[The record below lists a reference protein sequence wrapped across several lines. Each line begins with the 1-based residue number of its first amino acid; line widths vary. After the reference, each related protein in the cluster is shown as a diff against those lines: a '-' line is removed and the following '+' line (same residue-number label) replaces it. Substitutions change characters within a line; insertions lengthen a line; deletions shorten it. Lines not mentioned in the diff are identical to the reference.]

1 MTQAQINTPSPLA
14 GEAPIHTP
22 SPLAGDVPI
31 HTPSPL
37 AGEVPIHTPSP
48 LAGEGRDGGS
58 PTQCWDGGVHKQR
71 WHVIRSKPRAE
82 STARAQ
88 LERQGFRVYFPQL
101 VKPARV
107 RGRWLDRIE
116 PLFPRYLFLALDA
129 HTQSLAPA
137 RSTLGVSNI
146 VRFGNEYATVTH
158 EVIEGLMRRADPQTG
173 LHHLEQPVFRCGGK
187 VRILEGPFE
196 RLEGLFECYEGEERA
211 LILLDLLGCTT
222 RVRVPLDVL
231 IPLPA
236 T

>member
-1 MTQAQINTPSPLA
+1 MTQAQINISSLLQGQSPIQALSPLA

-22 SPLAGDVPI
+22 SPLAGEALTI
-31 HTPSPL
+31 
-37 AGEVPIHTPSP
+37 TPSP
-48 LAGEGRDGGS
+48 LAGEG
-58 PTQCWDGGVHKQR
+58 WDGGTPTQR

-116 PLFPRYLFLALDA
+116 PLFPRYLFVALESGR
-129 HTQSLAPA
+129 QCLAPI
-137 RSTLGVSNI
+137 RSTVGVTGI
-146 VRFGNEYATVTH
+146 VRFGTDYATVTH
-158 EVIEGLMRRADPQTG
+158 GIIENLMRRADPQTG

-196 RLEGLFECYEGEERA
+196 RLEGVFERYEGEERA
-211 LILLDLLGCTT
+211 LILLEVLGRET
-222 RVRVPLDVL
+222 RVRMPLDVL

>member
-1 MTQAQINTPSPLA
+1 MHLAPSNSEAPIQAPSPLA
-14 GEAPIHTP
+14 GEALTI
-22 SPLAGDVPI
+22 
-31 HTPSPL
+31 
-37 AGEVPIHTPSP
+37 TPSP
-48 LAGEGRDGGS
+48 LAGEG
-58 PTQCWDGGVHKQR
+58 WDGGARTQH

-129 HTQSLAPA
+129 HTQSLSPA

-146 VRFGNEYATVTH
+146 VRFGNDYATVTH
-158 EVIEGLMRRADPQTG
+158 DVIEGLIRRADPQTG
-173 LHHLEQPVFRCGGK
+173 LHRLEQPVFRYGGH

-196 RLEGLFECYEGEERA
+196 RLEGVFERYEGEERA
-211 LILLDLLGCTT
+211 LILLDLLGRTT

-231 IPLPA
+231 IPVTA
-236 T
+236 N